1 MNYLDIIIII
11 FVLFGAVLG
20 FKRGFTKELV
30 QTIGFI
36 IIIVL
41 AYILK
46 NPLSVLMYEYLPFFN
61 FGILKNVAILNI
73 LIYEFLAFLICLAV
87 LTLIFRFLLLATS
100 IFEKILDATIILGIP
115 SKIAGAI
122 VGIIYHFIIVF
133 IVLYLISLVFYDV
146 SFINNSKFK
155 DKILNNTP
163 ILSGFV
169 DNSISVV
176 KEVIELKEKYNDKTI
191 SESEFDYQAIK
202 LFLDYD
208 IITKE
213 SLNKLIETGKIDTFD
228 NYGDLLKS
236 YGGE

>member
-73 LIYEFLAFLICLAV
+73 LIYEFLAFFICLAV

-100 IFEKILDATIILGIP
+100 IFEKILNATIILGIP

-202 LFLDYD
+202 LFLDYN